1 MQKLISEVKK
11 IGIKN
16 TLFIILLYTL
26 SGWNFFNIFGIRE
39 ALQAPLI
46 LVMIWM
52 LVKGNYYRLIENKT
66 ICILIFLI
74 SYLTLLALAKSFDFF
89 LIYGLIFSL
98 FGIFIIGSIPDD
110 SVVKLSRV
118 ILVISVI
125 AAASSLFLFFAILL
139 SPDLKDIF
147 LYENSLEVAPFFL
160 RPWLIFGSVM
170 YETYEVGMFIIPRV
184 KSFANEPSSLLAY
197 FYFPLAFSLLFQHKK
212 SFLVIL
218 AFLALSLS
226 GSVYSFFLLLP
237 IIYLLFTIS
246 KKINSSLYPMGLLSS
261 SLVILLCVAF
271 NFDRYDLQIKDFD
284 ITPLYSPDY
293 ENFSGDFAF
302 KRSWSALIR
311 LSSIS
316 SAMHEVFSS
325 PMFGSDFYTQV
336 PFGYILYSSF
346 VAGVGGFLL
355 VTMMFIKTYDL
366 IGKRMVSCN
375 SYREFFSMLFF
386 SSYFFIAFLYNDYGF
401 STPYGMII
409 FALAIRV
416 ISMKLKKCAA

>member
-1 MQKLISEVKK
+1 MQNLIGNEWKLGV
-11 IGIKN
+11 KN

-39 ALQAPLI
+39 LLQAPLM

-74 SYLTLLALAKSFDFF
+74 SYLTLLAIAKSFDFF

-98 FGIFIIGSIPDD
+98 FGIVIIGTISDD
-110 SVVKLSRV
+110 SVVKFSRI
-118 ILVISVI
+118 ILIISVI
-125 AAASSLFLFFAILL
+125 AATTSLLLFFAILL
-139 SPDLKDIF
+139 SPDLKDLF
-147 LYENSLEVAPFFL
+147 LYEKSLEIAPFFS

-184 KSFANEPSSLLAY
+184 KSFVNEPSSLLAY

-237 IIYLLFTIS
+237 IIYLLFAIS

-284 ITPLYSPDY
+284 ITTLSKPDD
-293 ENFSGDFAF
+293 EGFSEGFAF
-302 KRSWSALIR
+302 KRTWSALIR

-346 VAGVGGFLL
+346 VAGAGGFLL
-355 VTMMFIKTYDL
+355 VTMVFIKTYEL
-366 IGKRMVSCN
+366 IRKRMISCN
-375 SYREFFSMLFF
+375 SHREFFSMLFF

-401 STPYGMII
+401 SSPYGMII
-409 FALAIRV
+409 FALAIRL
-416 ISMKLKKCAA
+416 IPMKLKQCAA